1 MANLQQLIQNNPIL
15 SLAPIFSLMAL
26 FLFWNI
32 ALSIK
37 LKNLKKN
44 SREMFSGKKISNLEE
59 LLINQTKSIQV
70 LDKDIQELY
79 DISNQINS
87 LASRGFHKF
96 GMIRFNPFKDVGGD
110 QSFSIAI
117 LNGKN
122 NGITLSSL
130 YTREGARI
138 YAKSITAGKSDK
150 HSLTEEEKKSIEIA
164 IKAEAAN

>member
-1 MANLQQLIQNNPIL
+1 MANLQQLIQNNLLLFITF
-15 SLAPIFSLMAL
+15 IFSLIAL

-32 ALSIK
+32 VLSIK

-44 SREMFSGKKISNLEE
+44 SREMFSGEKVSNLEE
-59 LLINQTKSIQV
+59 LLISQSKGIRA

-79 DISNQINS
+79 NISNQINA

-130 YTREGARI
+130 YTREGTRI
-138 YAKSITAGKSDK
+138 YAKSILAGESDK
-150 HSLTEEEKKSIEIA
+150 HQLTEEEKESIKMAMKSELV
-164 IKAEAAN
+164 K

>member
-1 MANLQQLIQNNPIL
+1 MANLQQIIQNNLLL
-15 SLAPIFSLMAL
+15 SIIPIFSLMAL
-26 FLFWNI
+26 LLFWNI
-32 ALSIK
+32 LLSFKIRS
-37 LKNLKKN
+37 LNKK
-44 SREMFSGKKISNLEE
+44 SREMFSGNKVSNLEE
-59 LLINQTKSIQV
+59 LLIGQAKSIQV

-96 GMIRFNPFKDVGGD
+96 GIIRFNPFKDVGGD

-130 YTREGARI
+130 YTREGTRI
-138 YAKSITAGKSDK
+138 YAKSITAGASDK
-150 HSLTEEEKKSIEIA
+150 HPLTEEEIKSIEMA
-164 IKAEAAN
+164 MKSEASK